1 MLKTLAKWVFLCR
14 DFTARVL
21 RRFIDEDFD
30 QVSSSLAFTTLLS
43 LVPLVAVVLGIM
55 SVMPAFL
62 VMVDQFDQVMRNML
76 PEHSAGL
83 IVENVL
89 AFSQK
94 ALNVTLVG
102 LLILVATVLIL
113 LHTVENAFNRV
124 WRTSEKRSW
133 WRRLTLYSALIAV
146 WPLAVAYVVAAISYA
161 VTLSLGFVI
170 ELSWLR
176 QLLSK
181 ATGVAVGAVFFAGLY
196 YLVPHARVRLRDAL
210 FAGLFAA
217 FGFLLM
223 QKGFELYLSFFPSIT
238 FVYGAF
244 ATVPIFLL
252 WLYLS
257 WAVVLLGALIAATLP
272 EFSAARKIL
281 PAQD

>member
-1 MLKTLAKWVFLCR
+1 MAKRVLLCR
-14 DFTARVL
+14 DFALRVMH
-21 RRFIDEDFD
+21 RFIDEGFD

-62 VMVDQFDQVMRNML
+62 VMVDQFDQVVRNML

-83 IVENVL
+83 IVENIL

-102 LLILVATVLIL
+102 LLVLVATVLVL
-113 LHTVENAFNRV
+113 LQTVEHAFNRV

-161 VTLSLGFVI
+161 VTLSLDFVI
-170 ELSWLR
+170 ELSWLHK
-176 QLLSK
+176 LLSK

-196 YLVPHARVRLRDAL
+196 YVVPHARVRLRDAL
-210 FAGLFAA
+210 SAGLFAA
-217 FGFLLM
+217 VAFLLM
-223 QKGFELYLSFFPSIT
+223 QKGFEVYLSLFPSIT
-238 FVYGAF
+238 LVYGVF

-257 WAVVLLGALIAATLP
+257 WAVVLLGALIAATLQ
-272 EFSAARKIL
+272 EFRGARSAPLA
-281 PAQD
+281 